1 MYQHI
6 ALCIL
11 WILLFGF
18 SFFAH
23 RIFLSER
30 KVQKRF
36 GFLLFSAAAIWI
48 ASISFLLPSFMFR
61 MVPFFSTFII
71 ILTGIIF
78 YKGEIRIKAGITIM
92 IYLIFLISESVSGMM
107 GYFYQF
113 FFTSSEIT
121 DNIISAGEPGTVIV
135 YGITFCGILLLICF
149 YILPQMKQYINVLT
163 PTFFFRFTRSFF
175 LIYLISNGM
184 MNLLYVNSLP
194 AFFLMSVI
202 FFVFIGI
209 AARSA
214 IHSFQLFLAQE
225 NERTKLILQRDCLE
239 QQEEHS
245 KELAEKYSKIRKQN
259 HDISNHLLV
268 ISYLIENKRWNETE
282 RYIEKILEKKEMF

>member
-1 MYQHI
+1 
-6 ALCIL
+6 
-11 WILLFGF
+11 
-18 SFFAH
+18 
-23 RIFLSER
+23 
-30 KVQKRF
+30 
-36 GFLLFSAAAIWI
+36 
-48 ASISFLLPSFMFR
+48 
-61 MVPFFSTFII
+61 
-71 ILTGIIF
+71 
-78 YKGEIRIKAGITIM
+78 
-92 IYLIFLISESVSGMM
+92 
-107 GYFYQF
+107 
-113 FFTSSEIT
+113 
-121 DNIISAGEPGTVIV
+121 
-135 YGITFCGILLLICF
+135 
-149 YILPQMKQYINVLT
+149 
-163 PTFFFRFTRSFF
+163 
-175 LIYLISNGM
+175 M